1 MILKKIAAF
10 PCFLQQYSQELRYEK
25 KKRTNCQLRMD
36 KEDVVY
42 IHNEILFSQ
51 NKGENPVIFDN
62 MDAPSGH

>member
-25 KKRTNCQLRMD
+25 KPNCQLRMD

-42 IHNEILFSQ
+42 IHNEILFS
-51 NKGENPVIFDN
+51 
-62 MDAPSGH
+62 